1 MIDGGYSIV
10 FIPYVLFLLALAVLT
25 VALIVLVFA
34 AIRVLRLSA
43 QERVLRIERLKYPAL
58 FDDDGGDGDDAP
70 ASPGP
75 SA

>member
-10 FIPYVLFLLALAVLT
+10 FIPYVLFVLALAVLT

-43 QERVLRIERLKYPAL
+43 QERELRIERLKYPAL
-58 FDDDGGDGDDAP
+58 FDGDGDDDDAP
-70 ASPGP
+70 SSGP